1 MFLGFPFPDF
11 AVCFCVSRWFRMANE
26 ISWAPRFYKKTGKP
40 DLAFKDFF
48 YMVKFHES
56 KEIVQNFVEKKSS
69 IDFPTCKMIPGS

>member
-1 MFLGFPFPDF
+1 
-11 AVCFCVSRWFRMANE
+11 MANE

-56 KEIVQNFVEKKSS
+56 KEIVQNFVEKNLRL
-69 IDFPTCKMIPGS
+69 IFPHVK